1 MKRLLVAIGIVL
13 GLVITLAL
21 VGFFG
26 LGFYLSPQS
35 VLAKSDVIV
44 AISGGDTIARTA
56 EAVKLYNEGW
66 APHIIFSGAALD
78 PSSPSNAQTMAKA
91 AEKQGVPSSAIQLEE
106 SAANTQEN
114 SADVAVMVKNHG
126 YHKLIL
132 VTSPYHQRRA
142 SILFERAVAK
152 DVTVLNHSSYDKTWR
167 RSDWWATPYSRAL
180 TLSELQKTLFELANK
195 PS

>member
-1 MKRLLVAIGIVL
+1 
-13 GLVITLAL
+13 
-21 VGFFG
+21 
-26 LGFYLSPQS
+26 
-35 VLAKSDVIV
+35 
-44 AISGGDTIARTA
+44 
-56 EAVKLYNEGW
+56 
-66 APHIIFSGAALD
+66 
-78 PSSPSNAQTMAKA
+78 MAKA

>member
-35 VLAKSDVIV
+35 TLTKSDVIV

-91 AEKQGVPSSAIQLEE
+91 AEAQGVPSSAIQLEE

-114 SADVAVMVKNHG
+114 SADVAVMVKNRG

-167 RSDWWATPYSRAL
+167 RSDWWATPFSRAL

>member
-1 MKRLLVAIGIVL
+1 MKRLLVTIGIIL
-13 GLVITLAL
+13 SLVITLAL

-35 VLAKSDVIV
+35 RLSKSDVIV

-56 EAVKLYNEGW
+56 EAVRLYNEGW

-78 PSSPSNAQTMAKA
+78 PTSPSNAKIMAKA
-91 AEKQGVPSSAIQLEE
+91 AEAQGVPSSAIQLEE

-114 SADVAVMVKNHG
+114 SADVAIMIKNNG
-126 YHKLIL
+126 YHQLIL

-142 SILFERAVAK
+142 SILFERVVAK
-152 DVTVLNHSSYDKTWR
+152 DVTVLNHSSSDKTWR

>member
-1 MKRLLVAIGIVL
+1 MKRLLVAIGIVM
-13 GLVITLAL
+13 GLVVTLAL
-21 VGFFG
+21 VGWFG

-35 VLAKSDVIV
+35 KLTKSDVIV
-44 AISGGDTIARTA
+44 AISGGDTVARTA
-56 EAVKLYNEGW
+56 EAVRLYNDGW
-66 APHIIFSGAALD
+66 APRIIFSGAALD
-78 PSSPSNAQTMAKA
+78 PTSPSNAQIMAKA
-91 AEKQGVPSSAIQLEE
+91 AEAQGVPSSAIQLEE

-114 SADVAVMVKNHG
+114 SADVAIIIKNNG
-126 YHKLIL
+126 YHQLIL

-152 DVTVLNHSSYDKTWR
+152 DVTVLNHSSADKTWR